1 MTIYHR
7 GNLNHNEGLATNH
20 REGLASVGKG
30 ITALATNH
38 REGLETY
45 GLRVALGIG
54 LGLLC
59 LAIGVTTLRTTHPE
73 SQTRIPESNAAV
85 LGKYNFYVCTSR
97 L

>member
-30 ITALATNH
+30 IEKGLTALATNH

-54 LGLLC
+54 LGLY
-59 LAIGVTTLRTTHPE
+59 AWP
-73 SQTRIPESNAAV
+73 
-85 LGKYNFYVCTSR
+85 
-97 L
+97 